1 MIRIGKIVATHG
13 INGAVIMTHIAG
25 NRTWLK
31 TGNALMLEVQKGSMI
46 PYFVAQIRATS
57 DEEFILNFEDMT
69 SPQEAKRLVGKAVYA
84 DEKLLES
91 LAKESPLMWIG
102 FTISDAH
109 YGNLG
114 TLDDV
119 MQTGAQ
125 WIGKIEYKGNEVLL
139 PLVDA
144 TLVGI
149 DIRSKILKTR
159 MPEGLLEVYE

>member
-13 INGAVIMTHIAG
+13 VNGAVIMTHIAG

-31 TGNALMLEVQKGSMI
+31 KGNALMVEVQKGSMI
-46 PYFVAQIRATS
+46 PYFVAQLRATN

-69 SPQEAKRLVGKAVYA
+69 NPQAAKRLVGKPVYA

-91 LAKESPLMWIG
+91 LARESPLLWIG
-102 FTISDAH
+102 YNVMDAH

-114 TLDDV
+114 TLEDV
-119 MQTGAQ
+119 MQTGKQ

-144 TLVGI
+144 TLEGI
-149 DIRSKILKTR
+149 DLKNKVLKTR